1 MSKNLTPEELQNLQ
15 ALNQEF
21 TQVKLKLADS
31 VYQQVLYTKDLDT
44 IRGKFS
50 SVEKELSEKYG
61 ANSVIDLMSPIVV
74 FSSTSNNSFKSS
86 IS

>member
-1 MSKNLTPEELQNLQ
+1 MADTINPITTNVLPKNLTPEELQNLQ

-31 VYQQVLYTKDLDT
+31 VYQQVLFTKDLDT

-50 SVEKELSEKYG
+50 SVEKELSEK
-61 ANSVIDLMSPIVV
+61 AI
-74 FSSTSNNSFKSS
+74 K
-86 IS
+86 

>member
-21 TQVKLKLADS
+21 TQVKIKLADS

-44 IRGKFS
+44 IREKFS

-61 ANSVIDLMSPIVV
+61 ANSVIDLATGEVKENKPAETAEVV
-74 FSSTSNNSFKSS
+74 K
-86 IS
+86 

>member
-50 SVEKELSEKYG
+50 AVEKELSDKYG
-61 ANSVIDLMSPIVV
+61 SNSVIDLATGEVKENQPAETAEVIE
-74 FSSTSNNSFKSS
+74 
-86 IS
+86 

>member
-21 TQVKLKLADS
+21 TKVKLKLADS
-31 VYQQVLYTKDLDT
+31 VYQQVLFTKDLDT
-44 IRGKFS
+44 IREKFS

-61 ANSVIDLMSPIVV
+61 ANSIIDLATGEVKENQPAETAEVIE
-74 FSSTSNNSFKSS
+74 
-86 IS
+86 

>member
-31 VYQQVLYTKDLDT
+31 VYQQVLFTKDLDT
-44 IRGKFS
+44 IREKFS

-61 ANSVIDLMSPIVV
+61 ANSVIDLATGEVKENQPAETAEVIE
-74 FSSTSNNSFKSS
+74 
-86 IS
+86 

>member
-1 MSKNLTPEELQNLQ
+1 MSKNLTKEELENLQ

-50 SVEKELSEKYG
+50 AVEKELADKYG
-61 ANSVIDLMSPIVV
+61 ANSVIDLATGSVKDAEEV
-74 FSSTSNNSFKSS
+74 KKENNKE
-86 IS
+86 

>member
-1 MSKNLTPEELQNLQ
+1 MSKNLTKEELENLQ

-50 SVEKELSEKYG
+50 AVEK
-61 ANSVIDLMSPIVV
+61 
-74 FSSTSNNSFKSS
+74 
-86 IS
+86 

>member
-44 IRGKFS
+44 IREKFS

-61 ANSVIDLMSPIVV
+61 ANSVIDLATGEVKENQPAEIAEVV
-74 FSSTSNNSFKSS
+74 K
-86 IS
+86 

>member
-31 VYQQVLYTKDLDT
+31 VYQQVLFTKDLDT
-44 IRGKFS
+44 IREKFS

-61 ANSVIDLMSPIVV
+61 ANSIIDLATGEVKENQPAETAEVIE
-74 FSSTSNNSFKSS
+74 
-86 IS
+86 

>member
-44 IRGKFS
+44 IREKFS

-61 ANSVIDLMSPIVV
+61 ANSVIDLATGEVKENKPAETTEVV
-74 FSSTSNNSFKSS
+74 E
-86 IS
+86 

>member
-44 IRGKFS
+44 IREKFS

-61 ANSVIDLMSPIVV
+61 ANSVIDLATGEVKENQPAETAEVV
-74 FSSTSNNSFKSS
+74 K
-86 IS
+86 

>member
-1 MSKNLTPEELQNLQ
+1 MSKNLTPEELKNLQ

-31 VYQQVLYTKDLDT
+31 VYQQVLFTKDLDT
-44 IRGKFS
+44 IREKFS

-61 ANSVIDLMSPIVV
+61 ANSIIDLATGEVKENQPAETAEVIE
-74 FSSTSNNSFKSS
+74 
-86 IS
+86 

>member
-1 MSKNLTPEELQNLQ
+1 MSKNLTKEELENLQ

-44 IRGKFS
+44 IREKFS
-50 SVEKELSEKYG
+50 
-61 ANSVIDLMSPIVV
+61 
-74 FSSTSNNSFKSS
+74 FC
-86 IS
+86 

>member
-44 IRGKFS
+44 IREKFS
-50 SVEKELSEKYG
+50 AVEKELSEKYG
-61 ANSVIDLMSPIVV
+61 ANSVIDLATGEVKENQPAETAEVIE
-74 FSSTSNNSFKSS
+74 
-86 IS
+86 